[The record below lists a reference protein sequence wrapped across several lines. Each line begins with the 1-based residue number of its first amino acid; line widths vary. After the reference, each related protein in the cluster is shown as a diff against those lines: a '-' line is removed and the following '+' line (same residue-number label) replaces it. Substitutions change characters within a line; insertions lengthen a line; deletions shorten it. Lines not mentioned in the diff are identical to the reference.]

1 MRRTVILLILC
12 VALATPL
19 VASAI
24 DQTIP
29 PEAQWTPRP
38 PARSAVDVNR
48 LASLLL
54 DKGMITPQEYSRL
67 TQPQASSPSQHND
80 GREWTWDEIDRN
92 PVRSTGGD

>member
-1 MRRTVILLILC
+1 MRRALIPLILS
-12 VALATPL
+12 VALATPV

-29 PEAQWTPRP
+29 PEAYRTPRP
-38 PARSAVDVNR
+38 PAQSTVDVNR

-67 TQPQASSPSQHND
+67 TQSQASSPSQPSD

-92 PVRSTGGD
+92 PVRRAGGD

>member
-1 MRRTVILLILC
+1 MRRALILLILC
-12 VALATPL
+12 VALATPV

-29 PEAQWTPRP
+29 PEAHWTPRP
-38 PARSAVDVNR
+38 PARSTVDVNR

-67 TQPQASSPSQHND
+67 TQSQASSPSQPSD
-80 GREWTWDEIDRN
+80 GRGWTWDEIDRD